1 MLSDEKILTNARQG
15 SPTPVDVQSV
25 THPADGSP
33 EAVSLRLSEEL
44 LQQQMKVVHAVL
56 PLHGVAA
63 SVV

>member
-1 MLSDEKILTNARQG
+1 MLSDEKILTNARQD
-15 SPTPVDVQSV
+15 SMPRVNVQSV
-25 THPADGSP
+25 THLDDSSP